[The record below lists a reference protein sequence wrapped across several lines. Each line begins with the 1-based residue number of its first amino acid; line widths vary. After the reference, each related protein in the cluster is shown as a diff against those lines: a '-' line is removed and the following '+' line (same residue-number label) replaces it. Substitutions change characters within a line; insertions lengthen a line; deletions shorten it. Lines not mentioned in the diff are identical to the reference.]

1 MDRRAGGV
9 ALACLHGGTITRPQW
24 MTFPGWHHEKL
35 RRAVHALV
43 AQGVAVEERP
53 GGLALSRGAGAHP
66 RDGHRIGAIGQL
78 RRSVSSV
85 RHAIHAPIRN

>member
-9 ALACLHGGTITRPQW
+9 ALPCVRGGIITRPQW
-24 MTFPGWHHEKL
+24 MTSPGWHHEKV

-66 RDGHRIGAIGQL
+66 RDGRRIGAIGQL
-78 RRSVSSV
+78 RWSVSWV
-85 RHAIHAPIRN
+85 RHAIHTPIHN